1 MTNDEHKAWLDGLK
15 PGDTV
20 VSAYAADHPRNDWE
34 AVVLRR
40 TAQRIIVQRG
50 AVAIQCN
57 ARDGSVRG
65 GFGYHAIYPMTDV
78 MRKNARVK
86 ASAAWCSYQAMR
98 DLLRLTPD
106 NQATVKELVET
117 LLADQKAAGK

>member
-1 MTNDEHKAWLDGLK
+1 MTNDEHKAWLDALK

-20 VSAYAADHPRNDWE
+20 VSACKADHPSYDWQ
-34 AVVLRR
+34 ATVLRR
-40 TAQRIIVQRG
+40 TPQRIIVQRG

-57 ARDGSVRG
+57 ASDGTVRG
-65 GFGYHAIYPMTDV
+65 NYWHTIYPMTDV
-78 MRKNARVK
+78 MCKSARIK
-86 ASAAWCSYQAMR
+86 ATAEWCGYHATR